1 MTEFRAPVISNSVL
15 PNSIISNSVLPNSVS
30 LTTKARVGEA
40 GSTRKKLADAH
51 ADVTIIGAGFAGLTA
66 GALLAK
72 DGLKVQVLERDIHP
86 GGCAAS
92 FSRQTPHG
100 TFRFAV
106 GATVAAGLEP
116 GGILHGIY
124 GKLGLHAPG
133 QSLERIMRVHL
144 NAQPVE
150 VAKNRQA
157 WKLELERAF
166 PGQQAAKQHF
176 WRDIQ
181 SLADTMHHVAKR
193 FPVMPFKSINDLMDT
208 APGAHPG
215 LLKVLMS
222 LGKTVGQL
230 LEQHGI
236 QDPAHKAFI
245 DGQLLDS
252 MQVISSGCA
261 LPNGAYALEVYRFG
275 AQYVPGGL
283 SSIAE
288 DFAKSITDNG
298 GTIHYAT
305 RAREI
310 ITEKNRA
317 VGVQSHA
324 RAFKSNVVIST
335 APVPDTLALLGTAK
349 PSKLEQDFQSKA
361 EIWGAFTLYFG
372 IHEHALPKDFGCFEQ
387 ITDFNDHGILEN
399 FLVSTSPAWDESRAP
414 KGFRAVT
421 ISTHVRASDWF
432 GLDEAEYKT
441 KKAAFASRIL
451 HRLEELF
458 PGFNAG
464 IVHLETGTP
473 RTFRGFTLHGM
484 GRVGG
489 IPQTISSANFH
500 AIHHDSGVP
509 GLYLAGETIFP
520 GQGTLGVSVSGFNA
534 YRSSKRYLYRTKAA
548 QKRQTL
554 ESALE

>member
-1 MTEFRAPVISNSVL
+1 MTEFRAPVMPNPSIPAHQLHTKLLHNSK
-15 PNSIISNSVLPNSVS
+15 NQS
-30 LTTKARVGEA
+30 
-40 GSTRKKLADAH
+40 ADAH

-72 DGLKVQVLERDIHP
+72 DGVKVQVLERDIHP

-92 FSRQTPHG
+92 FTRTTPHG
-100 TFRFAV
+100 NFRFAV

-116 GGILHGIY
+116 GGILNSIY
-124 GKLGLHAPG
+124 SKLGLHAPG
-133 QSLERIMRVHL
+133 QALERIMRVHL
-144 NAQPVE
+144 NAQAVE
-150 VAKNRQA
+150 VSNNRPA
-157 WKLELERAF
+157 WGLELERVF
-166 PGQQAAKQHF
+166 PGQKTAKQRF
-176 WRDIQ
+176 WHDLQ
-181 SLADTMHHVAKR
+181 SLADTMHFVAKR
-193 FPVMPFKSINDLMDT
+193 FPVMPFRSVNDVLDT
-208 APGAHPG
+208 ARGAHPG
-215 LLKVLMS
+215 VVRVLLS

-236 QDPAHKAFI
+236 EDPAHKAFI

-252 MQVISSGCA
+252 MQVVSSGCA

-288 DFAKSITDNG
+288 DLASSITDNG
-298 GTIHYAT
+298 GTVHYAT

-310 ITEKNRA
+310 LTEKNRV

-324 RAFKSNVVIST
+324 RTFKSKVVIST
-335 APVPDTLALLGTAK
+335 APVPDTLALLGEAK
-349 PSKLEQDFQSKA
+349 PAKLEQDFLQKA
-361 EIWGAFTLYFG
+361 DIWGAFTLYFG
-372 IHEHALPKDFGCFEQ
+372 IHEQALPKDFGCFEQ
-387 ITDFNDHGILEN
+387 ITDFNDACILEN

-414 KGFRAVT
+414 TGFRAVT
-421 ISTHVRASDWF
+421 ISTHVRATDWF
-432 GLDEAEYKT
+432 GLSEPDYKA

-464 IVHLETGTP
+464 IVHLETATP
-473 RTFRGFTLHGM
+473 RTFQGFTLHSL

-489 IPQTISSANFH
+489 IPQTISSANLN
-500 AIHHDSGVP
+500 AIHHDSGIK

-520 GQGTLGVSVSGFNA
+520 GQGTLGVAVSGFNA
-534 YRSSKRYLYRTKAA
+534 YRSSKRYLFKTKAA
-548 QKRQTL
+548 VSRTAHREVSL
-554 ESALE
+554 D

>member
-1 MTEFRAPVISNSVL
+1 MTEFRAPAKINAVL
-15 PNSIISNSVLPNSVS
+15 PTSETRGVVATS
-30 LTTKARVGEA
+30 A
-40 GSTRKKLADAH
+40 RKKLADSH

-72 DGLKVQVLERDIHP
+72 DGFKVQVLERDIHP

-116 GGILHGIY
+116 GGILHSIY
-124 GKLGLHAPG
+124 NKLGLHAPG
-133 QSLERIMRVHL
+133 RSLERIMRVHL

-157 WKLELERAF
+157 WTLELERAF

-193 FPVMPFKSINDLMDT
+193 FPVMPFKSANDLLDT
-208 APGAHPG
+208 ARGVHPGAF
-215 LLKVLMS
+215 KVLMS

-230 LEQHGI
+230 LEQHVI

-252 MQVISSGCA
+252 MQVVSSGCA

-283 SSIAE
+283 SSISD

-298 GTIHYAT
+298 GSIHYAT

-310 ITEKNRA
+310 LTQKNRV

-324 RAFKSNVVIST
+324 RAFKSNIVIST

-349 PSKLEQDFQSKA
+349 PIKLEQDFQSKA

-372 IHEHALPKDFGCFEQ
+372 IHQTALPKDFGCFEQ
-387 ITDFNDHGILEN
+387 ITDFNDSGILEN

-414 KGFRAVT
+414 TGFRAVT
-421 ISTHVRASDWF
+421 ISTHVRAGDWF
-432 GLDEAEYKT
+432 NLSETDYKV
-441 KKAAFASRIL
+441 KKAAFANRIL

-473 RTFRGFTLHGM
+473 RTFQGFTLHGM

-500 AIHHDSGVP
+500 AIHHDSGVA
-509 GLYLAGETIFP
+509 GLYLAGETVFP

-534 YRSSKRYLYRTKAA
+534 YRSSKRYLYRTKAVH
-548 QKRQTL
+548 QSQTVA
-554 ESALE
+554 SALE